1 MDLAKQL
8 GLPNENVS
16 YSPDLALGLQSGD
29 PSIALEV
36 LRQAGV
42 GLARPKLGVTLISK
56 MNRSFDSQA
65 MQNYYEV
72 LETSLGKFAHDN
84 CIQLIF
90 FNQVTGPT
98 PVEDDSIPTA
108 RMVERLQRSGIDAIH
123 FNQCLPPGLKPMQ
136 VLYLVAAGH
145 HNAVAGQQVSDFT
158 FHGLVLVGWS
168 KLLVSVA
175 LQPADGSHGKEEGF
189 PSIAQILHG
198 GRHEPPP
205 GHHHG
210 ERGAIDPGA

>member
-1 MDLAKQL
+1 MVGKGVVTENIWQRQTHFLRDENSLDLAKQL

-98 PVEDDSIPTA
+98 PGRGRQHPHSQDGGEA
-108 RMVERLQRSGIDAIH
+108 
-123 FNQCLPPGLKPMQ
+123 
-136 VLYLVAAGH
+136 
-145 HNAVAGQQVSDFT
+145 
-158 FHGLVLVGWS
+158 S
-168 KLLVSVA
+168 KV
-175 LQPADGSHGKEEGF
+175 
-189 PSIAQILHG
+189 
-198 GRHEPPP
+198 RN
-205 GHHHG
+205 
-210 ERGAIDPGA
+210 